1 MKRWTPATIVLAPLA
16 VIGSAAAIH
25 AHATDTDSKPPA
37 SPGERVV
44 VAEPAAPATPAA
56 APVTSAASPATSAA
70 PATPAAARAVVEKPR
85 PARTRAPRR
94 SVTGFA
100 MPTNATLAAHDCREE
115 SFDDRV
121 EFELTYGRGTSAIRR
136 CARFELA
143 RARAECRADAIE
155 DPFDH
160 RSEYGAGRLALTLC
174 VRDSLT

>member
-1 MKRWTPATIVLAPLA
+1 MKRPTPATLVLALLA

-25 AHATDTDSKPPA
+25 AYATDTDAKPPSA
-37 SPGERVV
+37 PVERVV
-44 VAEPAAPATPAA
+44 VSEPATPAA
-56 APVTSAASPATSAA
+56 TPVAAKP
-70 PATPAAARAVVEKPR
+70 ARA
-85 PARTRAPRR
+85 ATRTRRR
-94 SVTGFA
+94 AVARYTI
-100 MPTNATLAAHDCREE
+100 PTNKTLAAQDCREE

-121 EFELTYGRGTSAIRR
+121 EFELTYGRGGAAIRR

-160 RSEYGAGRLALTLC
+160 RSEYGTGRSSLTLC